1 MLDTVLVIVALLVA
15 LGGALTLSAA
25 TTGVGLF
32 AAACLIA
39 ILARLAQSSRQHQ
52 DVMRA
57 TSAGWIC
64 MRCGTLSGNR
74 VGACPSCAAPRP

>member
-15 LGGALTLSAA
+15 LGGALLLSSA

-52 DVMRA
+52 DIMRVA
-57 TSAGWIC
+57 SAGWIC
-64 MRCGTLSGNR
+64 MQCGTLAGNR
-74 VGACPSCAAPRP
+74 VDVCPSCAVPRP